1 MKFVSVSLCLILLCF
16 IKMIES
22 QAIWIDENHLKIPI
36 PIKSHRGYC
45 YSPNAERIKFLAE
58 CENACDVLLMT
69 KANYEKLQGG
79 TPPEYH
85 FLDEYTLSATFAFYD
100 RKYIQQIMCLVIRN
114 KDINELYHA
123 NFKMSSFMIPEP
135 SSGDNTLITIL
146 LGVVTP
152 GICLIL
158 GLICV
163 VTASILLIQRLRRK
177 KIELNYLN
185 FDQEDEETQ
194 PSLLQKESVEEED
207 I

>member
-1 MKFVSVSLCLILLCF
+1 MNSLAVSFLFLVCF
-16 IKMIES
+16 IKLIES

-36 PIKSHRGYC
+36 PIKSHRGFC

-69 KANYEKLQGG
+69 NENYKKLQGG
-79 TPPEYH
+79 VPPEFH
-85 FLDEYTLSATFAFYD
+85 FLEEYTLSATFTFYD
-100 RKYIQQIMCLVIRN
+100 RKYIQQTMCLVIRN
-114 KDINELYHA
+114 KEINEPYHA

-135 SSGDNTLITIL
+135 SSGDNTFITIL

-152 GICLIL
+152 GIFLIL

-163 VTASILLIQRLRRK
+163 ISATILLIKRLRKK

-194 PSLLQKESVEEED
+194 PSLQKVEDDSMDE